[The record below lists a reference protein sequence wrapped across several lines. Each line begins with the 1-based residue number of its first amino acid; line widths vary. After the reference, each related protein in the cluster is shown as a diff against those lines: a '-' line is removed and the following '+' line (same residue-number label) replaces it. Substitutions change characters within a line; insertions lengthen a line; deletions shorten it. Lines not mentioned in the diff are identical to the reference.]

1 MKKIFKFSAIILAAG
16 KSKRFKTDKLLCKY
30 KDKLIIQFSI
40 ETFLKYQNLDQLI
53 IVANN
58 SNFKIINNLY
68 KNHLKIK
75 IIKVQTSYRH
85 KSVLEGLKLVE
96 NDLVLIH
103 DGARFNVD
111 EKTINNVLLGLEKFD
126 AAIPTIPCTNT
137 IAVFENDFLVKKL
150 NRDNLAIVQ
159 TPQGFKTSIIK
170 KAMEE
175 KKDQA
180 LSDCASYL
188 NWQNTKIKMVKGHPQ
203 NIKLT
208 FPNDLNFLI

>member
-16 KSKRFKTDKLLCKY
+16 KSKRFKPDKLLCKY
-30 KDKLIIQFSI
+30 NNKLIIQFSI

-53 IVANN
+53 IVAND
-58 SNFKIINNLY
+58 SNFEIVKNLY
-68 KNHLKIK
+68 KNYSKIK
-75 IIKVQTSYRH
+75 IIKVKTEYRH
-85 KSVLEGLKLVE
+85 ESVLKGLKLVK

-111 EKTINNVLLGLEKFD
+111 KKIINNVLLGLEKFD
-126 AAIPTIPCTNT
+126 ASIPTIPCTNT
-137 IAVFENDFLVKKL
+137 IAVFEDDFLLKKL
-150 NRDNLAIVQ
+150 NRDNLTICQ
-159 TPQGFKTSIIK
+159 TPQGFKTNIIK
-170 KAMEE
+170 KAIEE
-175 KKDQA
+175 KKKQA

-188 NWQNTKIKMVKGHPQ
+188 NWQKTKIKMVKGHPQ